1 MRTDN
6 LYHYHHLNGNTTATM
21 ARTKPTAINANP
33 MPRKGQATTPK
44 PTDSRPAPAPNPSK
58 KPGKQSTQ
66 QPPPASN
73 PVASG
78 RVKKGQARPIRKGNA
93 KPPKKK
99 PIRHPDNDNFD
110 PNKEHKIKGII
121 KENKK
126 QYKIRW
132 AGKDSAGG
140 DFVDTWVPKSF
151 ANKLA
156 RLDWAL
162 RVEQN
167 RRNSFSES
175 DSEKEEEEVE
185 EEEEEEVQGH
195 GKQKKKTKVT
205 PEERQGWCSEVE
217 GKEVILR
224 NLAAGVMVEVR
235 E

>member
-6 LYHYHHLNGNTTATM
+6 LNGNTTATM
-21 ARTKPTAINANP
+21 ARTKPTAINVNP

-162 RVEQN
+162 RVEL
-167 RRNSFSES
+167 S
-175 DSEKEEEEVE
+175 DEEEEVEE